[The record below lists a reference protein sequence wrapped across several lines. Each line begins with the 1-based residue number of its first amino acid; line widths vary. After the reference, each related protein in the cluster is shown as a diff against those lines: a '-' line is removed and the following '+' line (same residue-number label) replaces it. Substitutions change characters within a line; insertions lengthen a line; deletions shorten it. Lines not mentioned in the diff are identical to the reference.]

1 MSIVG
6 DFVKGASAAA
16 MPMLGTEPISI
27 AGGPSLSA
35 VLNELSTDRDYEAGG
50 QAPARGLMAVIKTAD
65 WLLGYASAEGTYLGK
80 DAAVR
85 GITMTVARISKGAE
99 FVEIELADEEAAR

>member
-6 DFVKGASAAA
+6 DFVKGASSVA
-16 MPMLGTEPISI
+16 MPMLGVEPVSI
-27 AGGPSLSA
+27 DGGSVLSA
-35 VLNELSTDRDYEAGG
+35 VLNEINTDRDYEAGG
-50 QAPARGLMAVIKTAD
+50 MAPTTTLMAVVKVAD
-65 WLLGYASAEGTYLGK
+65 WVLGYASAEGTYLGK
-80 DAAVR
+80 DASVR